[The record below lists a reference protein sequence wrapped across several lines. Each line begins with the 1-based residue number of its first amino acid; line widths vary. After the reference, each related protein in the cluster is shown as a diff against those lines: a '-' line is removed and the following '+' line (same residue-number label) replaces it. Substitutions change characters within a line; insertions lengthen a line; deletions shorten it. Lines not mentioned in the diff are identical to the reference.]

1 MTMSRITLEDEYD
14 HCLNEMGFEYEDL
27 ILMNI
32 NSVKHSFLKEEDK
45 KELLEKLSIA
55 LEECLQEAA
64 A

>member
-1 MTMSRITLEDEYD
+1 
-14 HCLNEMGFEYEDL
+14 
-27 ILMNI
+27 MNI

-45 KELLEKLSIA
+45 KILLEKLALA